1 MKKKLKKKDENLDF
15 YKLFKPELT
24 PKRMMELGVF
34 GGAYFGLNVKERSK
48 GERWAIM
55 IVMSIVTWTL
65 PTIGIPYM
73 NYHIEQYLENH
84 REITPKQYNS
94 YRLGITI
101 ALSLIFLK
109 LEWMAISFIEKLK
122 L

>member
-1 MKKKLKKKDENLDF
+1 
-15 YKLFKPELT
+15 
-24 PKRMMELGVF
+24 
-34 GGAYFGLNVKERSK
+34 
-48 GERWAIM
+48 M

-94 YRLGITI
+94 YRLVLHCSFFDI
-101 ALSLIFLK
+101 LK
-109 LEWMAISFIEKLK
+109 IRMDGY
-122 L
+122 

>member
-1 MKKKLKKKDENLDF
+1 
-15 YKLFKPELT
+15 
-24 PKRMMELGVF
+24 
-34 GGAYFGLNVKERSK
+34 
-48 GERWAIM
+48 
-55 IVMSIVTWTL
+55 
-65 PTIGIPYM
+65 M

-94 YRLGITI
+94 FRLGITI